1 MVFRLAQCYR
11 WGMNTLDHLNPGE
24 LAVLVTPRVE
34 EGKMLELTALLALRG
49 RVGVL
54 DGGNSFDAYQ
64 VARLLRRRT
73 SQLTEALSRIHVARV
88 FTCYQMLTLLEET
101 PASAIPH
108 LILDFLATFYDESV
122 TPAESYRLL
131 GVALGHLNR
140 LRKFAPVII
149 SVHPP
154 RVHQPDRER
163 LVEALLEIADHVF
176 IRETPRPDPPERLL

>member
-1 MVFRLAQCYR
+1 
-11 WGMNTLDHLNPGE
+11 MNALDQLQPNE
-24 LAVLVTPRVE
+24 LAVMVTPRAE

-64 VARLLRRRT
+64 IARFLRRRT
-73 SQLTEALSRIHVARV
+73 AQLTETLSRIHVARV

-101 PASAIPH
+101 PASNIPQ
-108 LILDFLATFYDESV
+108 LILDFLATFYDESISA
-122 TPAESYRLL
+122 AESYRLL

-140 LRKFAPVII
+140 LRKSAPVIVSI
-149 SVHPP
+149 HPP

-163 LVEALLEIADHVF
+163 LVEALLDIADHVF
-176 IRETPRPDPPERLL
+176 IRETPRPDPPARLL